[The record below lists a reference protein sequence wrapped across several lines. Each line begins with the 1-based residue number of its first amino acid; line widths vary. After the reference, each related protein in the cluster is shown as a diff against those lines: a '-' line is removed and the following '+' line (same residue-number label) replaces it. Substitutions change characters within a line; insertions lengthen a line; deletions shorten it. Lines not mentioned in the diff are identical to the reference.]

1 MDKEFHAAHRNGK
14 KTGYLRRATPACVRQ
29 ELSCEMAT
37 MIRRV
42 TPEAVFENVG
52 RVLRHHGRAI
62 AAVWSALMTIDESR
76 LVKIQLATAKR
87 AERMPGAT
95 PLSVDTAVKETFH
108 AMLINAAVHIYA
120 SSLINPADG
129 AFRIDQ
135 GIGRSSK
142 ETVWFMTAT
151 VMGRMLAPSRT
162 GVVFGHV
169 LRYVFTAAM
178 LLVRHDSLKVH
189 VDRCLTL
196 KNVLGP
202 ATKRFVE
209 NDVAIHI
216 RRAKMIDRAL
226 VDCQRI
232 IHGDPSKTED
242 VLAEMRN
249 PKSLRYYQAV
259 VPINTRPEC
268 IRLMTEWIKSGTPVQ
283 PALYTD
289 ASPATSMI
297 QTSPEANAIRESP
310 LPPILGAGAV
320 TEASGEF
327 IMCVGHNKVEV
338 GRGWPASI
346 PKYDMESMSVSPESV
361 IMALRN
367 ANPPTGRIDSAI
379 EPSKL
384 ERFLAEALRTHIELG
399 PLNAMFVRVGDKAAY
414 RTVSDIETKIDTFRT
429 KGDDGSMVA
438 REFAVDVAYDNVPP
452 ERRKALRRLYKA
464 AIEEAQADAGTV
476 MKMPQYVRK
485 DASAPRPRKSKKA
498 KLDEEL
504 KRAADDFDDAMPTFP
519 QEDAIGG
526 IDDDDDF
533 GDLLLGDDLDD
544 IDVGGG
550 WSAGIS
556 ALPTLAELDPILP
569 VYQPN
574 PASPP
579 VSHPGP
585 VLGDPVNGVTE
596 EDGTTA
602 IEAHK
607 HGLEIQGPKT
617 VGMMDTRSLLAAVI
631 RCEAL
636 CKSHQ
641 TNPLFIKAFVDTN
654 VVGVYYLERA
664 AAEMRTVFDRAIQ
677 VDHANEFVHNAA
689 AMASN
694 VFALMASAEMS
705 REDQVAL
712 IKTLIQTYPSV
723 FIAPPALNVGTV
735 GVDGVTKASKETAG
749 SIRFAGAARQAIYE
763 LLFSVTMPNGGNFE
777 IDVGGDYGG
786 VASRLARACQHAMM
800 TLSVGIIGAVQRANV
815 LGGVLTMG
823 KVHPSKFMNRRVR
836 DIADQPHPASSPTVI
851 ALDVPYQ
858 PIMTDPLV
866 EAINMISQ
874 PVLSMFGDIE
884 TVTRYFGE
892 QAKIMTR
899 HGVVSDGVV
908 HDAVHR
914 LLLES
919 EVPAVRYVGGDPAS
933 PEAWRFEK
941 TDETILLLGRKA
953 SVCWI
958 YVCIEHPEGNWLVHT
973 VGEIRITVTLSRNE
987 KYRYIKRVFDLDFGQ
1002 EEGYNAL
1009 YKDVFDTVRA
1019 MAEGESWTEESHTPY
1034 CYALANAS
1042 ETTMVDDKPELVDG
1056 TFMATLRLG
1065 QILMIQPKGLQ

>member
-1 MDKEFHAAHRNGK
+1 MDKHFHDAHRNGK

-42 TPEAVFENVG
+42 TPDAVFENVG
-52 RVLRHHGRAI
+52 HVLRHHGRAI
-62 AAVWSALMTIDESR
+62 AAVWNTLMTIDESR

-95 PLSVDTAVKETFH
+95 PLSVDIAVKETFH

-162 GVVFGHV
+162 GVVFGHL

-202 ATKRFVE
+202 ATERFVA
-209 NDVAIHI
+209 NDIAILV

-232 IHGDPSKTED
+232 IHNNPSKTED
-242 VLAEMRN
+242 VLTEMRN
-249 PKSLRYYQAV
+249 PKSLGYYQAV

-268 IRLMTEWIKSGTPVQ
+268 VRLMTEWIASGTPVQ
-283 PALYTD
+283 PAMYTD
-289 ASPATSMI
+289 ASPVTSMI

-327 IMCVGHNKVEV
+327 IMCVGHNKVEA

-367 ANPPTGRIDSAI
+367 ANPPTGRIDSAT

-384 ERFLAEALRTHIELG
+384 ERFLAEVLRTHIELG
-399 PLNAMFVRVGDKAAY
+399 PLNAMFARVGDKAAY
-414 RTVSDIETKIDTFRT
+414 RAVPDIETKIDTFRT

-438 REFAVDVAYDNVPP
+438 REFAIDVAYDDVPP
-452 ERRKALRRLYKA
+452 ERRKALSRLYKA

-476 MKMPQYVRK
+476 MKMPQYARK
-485 DASAPRPRKSKKA
+485 DASASRPRKSKKA
-498 KLDEEL
+498 KLEEGL
-504 KRAADDFDDAMPTFP
+504 KMAADDFEDAMPTFP
-519 QEDAIGG
+519 QENAIGG
-526 IDDDDDF
+526 VDDDDF
-533 GDLLLGDDLDD
+533 GDLLFDDDLDD

-550 WSAGIS
+550 WSAEIS

-574 PASPP
+574 PVSPS
-579 VSHPGP
+579 VSHPAP
-585 VLGDPVNGVTE
+585 VLGDPANGVTE

-617 VGMMDTRSLLAAVI
+617 VGMLDTRSLLATVI

-636 CKSHQ
+636 CKSLQ
-641 TNPLFIKAFVDTN
+641 TNPLFIKGFVDTN
-654 VVGVYYLERA
+654 VVGAYYLERA
-664 AAEMRTVFDRAIQ
+664 AAEMRIVFDRNIQ
-677 VDHANEFVHNAA
+677 VDHINEFVHNAA

-694 VFALMASAEMS
+694 VFALMASDEMS
-705 REDQVAL
+705 REGQVAL
-712 IKTLIQTYPSV
+712 IKTLIQTHPSV
-723 FIAPPALNVGTV
+723 FIAPPTLNVGFV
-735 GVDGVTKASKETAG
+735 GVDGVAKASKETPG
-749 SIRFAGAARQAIYE
+749 SIRFAGAARQTIYE
-763 LLFSVTMPNGGNFE
+763 FLFLVTMPNGGNFE

-786 VASRLARACQHAMM
+786 VASRLARVCQHAMM

-823 KVHPSKFMNRRVR
+823 KVHPSRFLNRRVR
-836 DIADQPHPASSPTVI
+836 DIADHPHAASSPTVI
-851 ALDVPYQ
+851 ALDIPYQ
-858 PIMTDPLV
+858 PIVTDPLV

-874 PVLSMFGDIE
+874 PALSMFGDIE
-884 TVTRYFGE
+884 KVTQYFGG

-899 HGVVSDGVV
+899 QGVVSDGVV

-919 EVPAVRYVGGDPAS
+919 EVPVVRYVGGDLTS
-933 PEAWRFEK
+933 PKAWQFGK
-941 TDETILLLGRKA
+941 TDKTILLLGRKA
-953 SVCWI
+953 SICWI

-973 VGEIRITVTLSRNE
+973 VGEIRITATLSRNE

-1002 EEGYNAL
+1002 DEGYNAL
-1009 YKDVFDTVRA
+1009 YKDVFNTVRA
-1019 MAEGESWTEESHTPY
+1019 MANGEPWTEESHIPY
-1034 CYALANAS
+1034 CDALAKAS

-1065 QILMIQPKGLQ
+1065 QTLMI